1 MQHAIIAKLHK
12 RVLCVQDKH
21 GQIERPGP
29 ITQIQR
35 HPYSIAQPPEA
46 AKALQLTR
54 HLRHLRGTQRGRGL
68 YHGGKFER
76 MDNLVTIHIR
86 SMSVDGQHN
95 SEACRAK
102 ACTKSIESPPSEF
115 NTAKIIG
122 VVFDLHENFV
132 C

>member
-68 YHGGKFER
+68 YHGENSKGWTT
-76 MDNLVTIHIR
+76 LSR
-86 SMSVDGQHN
+86 SIFDPCVLMAN
-95 SEACRAK
+95 
-102 ACTKSIESPPSEF
+102 
-115 NTAKIIG
+115 II
-122 VVFDLHENFV
+122 VKPVRLKRVLNQ
-132 C
+132 